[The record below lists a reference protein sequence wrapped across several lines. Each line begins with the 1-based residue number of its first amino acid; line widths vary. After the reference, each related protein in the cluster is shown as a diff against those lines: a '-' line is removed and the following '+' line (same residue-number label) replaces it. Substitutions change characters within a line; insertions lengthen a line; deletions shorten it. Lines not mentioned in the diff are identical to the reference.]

1 MTSYIYINF
10 IMNVKVLAN
19 FVILQLMLQLNFSKT
34 DKLNIYGVD
43 FFYSGIHFPRID
55 ESNCISC
62 ILLPSNKF
70 DQINDYLTMIDS
82 LLDQLDMM
90 INKPK

>member
-1 MTSYIYINF
+1 
-10 IMNVKVLAN
+10 MNMKALVN
-19 FVILQLMLQLNFSKT
+19 FVIMQLMLQPNFTKT
-34 DKLNIYGVD
+34 DKSNIYGVD
-43 FFYSGIHFPRID
+43 FFDSGLLFPRID

-62 ILLPSNKF
+62 NLLPGNKF
-70 DQINDYLTMIDS
+70 DQFNDYLNMIDN

>member
-1 MTSYIYINF
+1 MKAVTN
-10 IMNVKVLAN
+10 L
-19 FVILQLMLQLNFSKT
+19 VILQLLLQLNISKT
-34 DKLNIYGVD
+34 DKSNIHGID
-43 FFYSGIHFPRID
+43 FYYSGLHFPRID

-70 DQINDYLTMIDS
+70 DQVNDYLTMIDN

-90 INKPK
+90 INKLK

>member
-1 MTSYIYINF
+1 
-10 IMNVKVLAN
+10 MNVKAVVN

-34 DKLNIYGVD
+34 DKSNIYGVD
-43 FFYSGIHFPRID
+43 FFYSGLLLPRID
-55 ESNCISC
+55 ESDCISC
-62 ILLPSNKF
+62 KLLPRNKF
-70 DQINDYLTMIDS
+70 DQVNDYLTMIDN

>member
-1 MTSYIYINF
+1 
-10 IMNVKVLAN
+10 MNVKALAN

-34 DKLNIYGVD
+34 DKSNIYGVD
-43 FFYSGIHFPRID
+43 FFYSGLHFPRID

-62 ILLPSNKF
+62 NLLPCNKF
-70 DQINDYLTMIDS
+70 DQVNDYLTMIDN

-90 INKPK
+90 IDKSK